1 MKKQITEEDILREI
15 EQQQQDA
22 MEDQS
27 EDNNLNNMEFQEGYP
42 APTSPESQN
51 SASFIHKAAFDSE
64 DTVKTT
70 FLSES
75 ELGRPLFNVRF
86 ILDMEDISMYHLDE
100 FTKQLQVE
108 NRIASYFREKL
119 RNITDSGMSNRGFSM
134 NLNVTRKMDTTR
146 RRENNIDNL
155 KGGSKKI

>member
-1 MKKQITEEDILREI
+1 MKKQITEEDILKEMQ
-15 EQQQQDA
+15 EKQLDA

-27 EDNNLNNMEFQEGYP
+27 EDNNLSNLEFQEGYP
-42 APTSPESQN
+42 APISSESQN
-51 SASFIHKAAFDSE
+51 SSSFIHKAAFDSQ

-86 ILDMEDISMYHLDE
+86 ILDMEDISIYHLEE
-100 FTKQLQVE
+100 FTKRLQVE

-146 RRENNIDNL
+146 RRENNVDNL
-155 KGGSKKI
+155 KGGIKKI